1 MAGLVFLSVFENIY
15 YFWKQM
21 QMAKVALQE
30 GIHSACHLRR
40 PVWLGMHPCRTCACR
55 EIECIACA
63 GAEDL
68 DSTRYEL
75 RIKILQ
81 QSAFND
87 LFPYRPR
94 VLMDQLS
101 ESLKACK
108 EDRTHQIRRLNLLGS
123 KIPLIHH
130 QFQQFKST
138 NMGQE
143 KSSSMTDKAM
153 AVIDVLSTVAKLE
166 ELQLLKDILDA
177 GNGASTAH
185 GMAAVWLGGPPGRTL
200 CNHLAEVPTSHQCV
214 CLVRRPIE
222 RDRDREDQEWVR
234 SEQAAD
240 AGGGG
245 ARWLVAGGRCY
256 LQGGG
261 GARLPLLHQLP
272 ACAPPQDP
280 GRGGDACDLL
290 GRLAR
295 DGHRQPRVLPRHLRH
310 AVRAGPG

>member
-21 QMAKVALQE
+21 AMAKMALQE

-40 PVWLGMHPCRTCACR
+40 AVWLGMHPCHTCACR
-55 EIECIACA
+55 EVECIACA

-166 ELQLLKDILDA
+166 GLQLLKDILDA
-177 GNGASTAH
+177 GNGASATAND
-185 GMAAVWLGGPPGRTL
+185 MAAVWLGGPPRTL
-200 CNHLAEVPTSHQCV
+200 CNHFYQ
-214 CLVRRPIE
+214 CLVHRPIE

-240 AGGGG
+240 TGGGRG
-245 ARWLVAGGRCY
+245 PVACGWWQVMSPRRGWRPAAAAAPASFMCAASRSGSWRRCT
-256 LQGGG
+256 
-261 GARLPLLHQLP
+261 
-272 ACAPPQDP
+272 
-280 GRGGDACDLL
+280 
-290 GRLAR
+290 
-295 DGHRQPRVLPRHLRH
+295 
-310 AVRAGPG
+310 